1 MWKCP
6 KCDRVFKTKNQSHS
20 CVKIELDDLFLD
32 KPLNIR
38 QMYEKLHSECSKFSK
53 LTTDT
58 TRGCV
63 YFVDVE
69 RFLVIKPQK
78 NGLILEFV
86 LNGKYDVF
94 PVIKIY
100 DLGKG
105 RYAHRLKL
113 DAPDDINEQVI
124 SWVMEA
130 FLILKKN

>member
-1 MWKCP
+1 MAM
-6 KCDRVFKTKNQSHS
+6 
-20 CVKIELDDLFLD
+20 DDLFLD
-32 KPLNIR
+32 KPQYIR
-38 QMYEKLHSECSKFSK
+38 QMFEKLLSECSKFSN

-58 TRGCV
+58 TRSCI
-63 YFVDVE
+63 YFVAVE

-86 LNGKYDVF
+86 LNEKYDVF

-105 RYAHRLKL
+105 RYAHRLKFDL
-113 DAPDDINEQVI
+113 PDDINEQII

-130 FLILKKN
+130 FLILKIN